1 MSEYNSLRRVLLRD
15 ASGGVLPLH
24 AEAAGEQGGEEEEE
38 VTQVHVT
45 GDGGVTETIGICW
58 SLQATDTV
66 SPFVWGCV
74 LRRTTTTTTT
84 RSTNQKRNLF

>member
-1 MSEYNSLRRVLLRD
+1 MSEYNSLRGVLLGD

-24 AEAAGEQGGEEEEE
+24 AEAAGERGGEEEEE

-74 LRRTTTTTTT
+74 LRRTRTTTT